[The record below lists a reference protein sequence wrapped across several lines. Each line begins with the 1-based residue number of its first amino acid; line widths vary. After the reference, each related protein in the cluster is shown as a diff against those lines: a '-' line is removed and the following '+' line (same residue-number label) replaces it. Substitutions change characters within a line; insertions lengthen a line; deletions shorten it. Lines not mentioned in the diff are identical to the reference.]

1 MGCDKEE
8 MRRREIN
15 ENEEISVFGECM
27 LKLLNT
33 HLEEG
38 SHDLLCAFDEGIQL
52 LLHFLL
58 ASRF

>member
-1 MGCDKEE
+1 MK
-8 MRRREIN
+8 MKRFQF
-15 ENEEISVFGECM
+15 FGECM
-27 LKLLNT
+27 LESLNT

-38 SHDLLCAFDEGIQL
+38 SHDFLCAFDEGIQL